1 MEEMYQKYKDV
12 AEFRMIYIRE
22 AHAVDG
28 ARPSGIGRQLN
39 IKDHTDY
46 KSRCDV
52 AERLIKDKALTMPML
67 IDNFENTT
75 DMAYQAKPDRVFLVG
90 SDGRLAV
97 AADRGPFGFKP
108 GLDDCKTWLDK
119 LIADKKE
126 PELSKEV
133 IATADA
139 RTEKR
144 GPAKKPTTSKAAPA
158 SEPKAEGSTTS
169 EPAVSEPAVSEPA
182 TSEPATSVPAVLGS
196 STSSEKTE

>member
-52 AERLIKDKALTMPML
+52 AERLNKDKKLTMPML

-75 DMAYQAKPDRVFLVG
+75 DLAYQAKPDRVFLVG

-119 LIADKKE
+119 MIKDKKE
-126 PELSKEV
+126 PGLSKEI

-139 RTEKR
+139 RTKKR
-144 GPAKKPTTSKAAPA
+144 GPAKQPATSKVA
-158 SEPKAEGSTTS
+158 SEPTAEGSSTS
-169 EPAVSEPAVSEPA
+169 KPAAAEPA
-182 TSEPATSVPAVLGS
+182 TSEPAAAGS
-196 STSSEKTE
+196 STSSEKPE

>member
-182 TSEPATSVPAVLGS
+182 TSEPATSAPAVSGS

>member
-1 MEEMYQKYKDV
+1 
-12 AEFRMIYIRE
+12 
-22 AHAVDG
+22 
-28 ARPSGIGRQLN
+28 
-39 IKDHTDY
+39 
-46 KSRCDV
+46 
-52 AERLIKDKALTMPML
+52 ML

-75 DMAYQAKPDRVFLVG
+75 DMAYQDKPDRVFLVG

-144 GPAKKPTTSKAAPA
+144 GPAKKPTASKAAPA
-158 SEPKAEGSTTS
+158 SESKAEGSTTS
-169 EPAVSEPAVSEPA
+169 EPAVAEPA
-182 TSEPATSVPAVLGS
+182 TPEPATSVPAVSGS